1 MLRASVATMV
11 SRQRGTVD
19 RGGCRL
25 IEGGGMIIATKAISS
40 RPARRFTVVFH
51 GILGISYG
59 SMTFRMRFAALS
71 VIECRSDATGPLFP
85 IRYRDYV

>member
-25 IEGGGMIIATKAISS
+25 IEGGMIIAAKAISS
-40 RPARRFTVVFH
+40 QPARRFTVVFH

-59 SMTFRMRFAALS
+59 SMTFRMRPAALS
-71 VIECRSDATGPLFP
+71 VIECRPDATGPLFP